1 MNKAVEQKASV
12 ARNTLIVLAFSLLT
26 KMLSLVRESTVAAYA
41 GTSIE
46 ADAYYMVSSLFVTL
60 ELGLSTSI
68 FQSFFPIYRQLT
80 VKSEDAEQVKRFTN
94 TAFSLLVICAF
105 VLAVFEL
112 LGRELLIN
120 LIAPGFTQ
128 EAKQLSTYLIWFSAP
143 MLVFV
148 VAAECISAVLRA
160 HNRFAQSQ
168 VRESATHIA
177 AILSVVLL
185 YRSYGVK
192 ALGIG
197 MLLGSLA
204 RLLIQLPALNRV
216 HKLRPAFDFKNPDIL
231 EMLRRIPAIL
241 ISASSTQIKSIIG
254 KMIASLLPT
263 GTVSA
268 LNYGH
273 RLESALGG
281 LLSTAMA
288 TGMYPEMVAL
298 FVKNEKEK
306 LSKMLYRSILVFALI
321 VIPVCV
327 GGFFTGEAIVSVV
340 YQRGAFGANEVQ
352 TTAYVF
358 MAYLMGT
365 FFHGVS
371 SIVSNIFFSAGNT
384 RLPMIFNCIDLV
396 LYTVLSLILRE
407 IMGVV
412 GLALAASVST
422 IIVCCIRFA
431 AARKYLCMPGRGF
444 WSEMAKFAA
453 GSLLAGIVSGGLIA
467 RIGVESQLLKLCS
480 VIAVF
485 APIYAVFLL
494 LTKSTSLNDGI
505 SMVKRKLLRKR
516 ATK

>member
-1 MNKAVEQKASV
+1 MREAIEHKSSV
-12 ARNTLIVLAFSLLT
+12 ARNTMIVVVFSLLS
-26 KMLSLVRESTVAAYA
+26 KLLSLVRESTIAAYA
-41 GTSIE
+41 GTGVE
-46 ADAYYMVSSLFVTL
+46 TDAYYVIQSLFVVL
-60 ELGLSTSI
+60 EAGLFTSI
-68 FQSFFPIYRQLT
+68 FQSFFPIYRKIT
-80 VKSEDAEQVKRFTN
+80 VHEENSEKANRFAN
-94 TAFSLLVICAF
+94 AAFTVLSLFTIGIASI
-105 VLAVFEL
+105 EL
-112 LGRELLIN
+112 FGRELLVG
-120 LIAPGFTQ
+120 LIAPGFSI
-128 EAKQLSTYLIWFSAP
+128 EAKNTASYLAIYAAP
-143 MLVFV
+143 MLVFT
-148 VAAECISAVLRA
+148 VASECVSAILRA
-160 HNRFAQSQ
+160 HDRFVASQ
-168 VRESATHIA
+168 IKDAATHIV
-177 AILSVVLL
+177 AICVIVLL
-185 YRSYGVK
+185 YRSQGVR

-197 MLLGSLA
+197 MLLGSVA
-204 RLLIQLPALNRV
+204 RLSIQLSALIRV
-216 HKLRPAFDFKNPDIL
+216 HKLRLVFDFKNPDIL

-241 ISASSTQIKSIIG
+241 ISTSSTQIKNIVG

-263 GTVSA
+263 GTISA

-358 MAYLMGT
+358 MAYLLGT

-431 AARKYLCMPGRGF
+431 AARKYLCVPDRGF
-444 WSEMAKFAA
+444 WTEMAKFAA
-453 GSLLAGIVSGGLIA
+453 GSLLAGLVSSGLIA